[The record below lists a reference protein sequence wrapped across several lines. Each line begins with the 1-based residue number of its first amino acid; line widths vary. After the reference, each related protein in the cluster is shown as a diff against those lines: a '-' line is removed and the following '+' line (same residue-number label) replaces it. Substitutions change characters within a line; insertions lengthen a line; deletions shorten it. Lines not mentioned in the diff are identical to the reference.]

1 MIRWTHLIG
10 ALMLVFM
17 LWTGGTGHASEGYTP
32 VVVAAETLG
41 HFSNDRDEAPSDQHQ
56 GTAHHHS
63 MCGEH
68 HAAAWTDIP
77 MEPAQQSISEA
88 RFARS
93 VLEVLGRE
101 PDRQLRPP
109 IA

>member
-17 LWTGGTGHASEGYTP
+17 LWTGGTAHAAEGFIP

-41 HFSNDRDEAPSDQHQ
+41 HFSGDRDEVPSDQHQ

-63 MCGEH
+63 VCGEH
-68 HAAAWTDIP
+68 QVLACSDAPET
-77 MEPAQQSISEA
+77 SINHSSTLPPLA
-88 RFARS
+88 RRDAGKF
-93 VLEVLGRE
+93 GRD
-101 PDRQLRPP
+101 PDTQLRPP